1 LAQSRHDLLRCTCP
15 LLGVKQ
21 TSAKPF
27 RIRIWPTTM
36 PPVLEAAVKR
46 RKFIRL
52 LGGAAAT
59 WPLAARAQQASD
71 SKVHRIGLI
80 SLSSGPSATDK
91 GFQKG
96 LKDLG
101 YLEGENVVI
110 VFRWASGNQQQ
121 LPELVSELLSL
132 RVDIIV
138 SGTTEAILAV
148 RRIDKTIP
156 IVMSAISDP
165 IGSGLIAS
173 LARPGGNTTGLTLL
187 STDLAAKRLQLV
199 RELVPHVK
207 QVAVLAYWPH
217 QPTTLLFR
225 ETSDAAEKLGVQV
238 HLHKAGNIDEIE
250 SAFDIMTREGAG
262 AVIVQQNAAW
272 SGYLKQIADLAN
284 KRRLPA
290 VHESSDFPS
299 AGGLASY
306 GPSRFDLGRR
316 AAFYVDKILKGAKP
330 SDLPVEQPTKFEL
343 VLNRKTA
350 KALGITVSPTL
361 LAQADDV
368 IE

>member
-1 LAQSRHDLLRCTCP
+1 
-15 LLGVKQ
+15 
-21 TSAKPF
+21 
-27 RIRIWPTTM
+27 
-36 PPVLEAAVKR
+36 
-46 RKFIRL
+46 
-52 LGGAAAT
+52 
-59 WPLAARAQQASD
+59 
-71 SKVHRIGLI
+71 
-80 SLSSGPSATDK
+80 
-91 GFQKG
+91 
-96 LKDLG
+96 
-101 YLEGENVVI
+101 
-110 VFRWASGNQQQ
+110 
-121 LPELVSELLSL
+121 
-132 RVDIIV
+132 V

>member
-1 LAQSRHDLLRCTCP
+1 MRRRAFIVFLTAITWPVSAGAQ
-15 LLGVKQ
+15 Q
-21 TSAKPF
+21 TSDAK
-27 RIRIWPTTM
+27 
-36 PPVLEAAVKR
+36 LY
-46 RKFIRL
+46 
-52 LGGAAAT
+52 
-59 WPLAARAQQASD
+59 
-71 SKVHRIGLI
+71 RIGLI
-80 SLSSGPSATDK
+80 SLSGGPSATDK
-91 GFQKG
+91 GFQKE

-101 YLEGENVVI
+101 YLEGQNVVI
-110 VFRWASGNQQQ
+110 IFRWASGNQQQ
-121 LPELVSELLSL
+121 LPDLVSELLSL
-132 RVDIIV
+132 RVDVIV

-262 AVIVQQNAAW
+262 A
-272 SGYLKQIADLAN
+272 
-284 KRRLPA
+284 
-290 VHESSDFPS
+290 
-299 AGGLASY
+299 
-306 GPSRFDLGRR
+306 
-316 AAFYVDKILKGAKP
+316 
-330 SDLPVEQPTKFEL
+330 
-343 VLNRKTA
+343 
-350 KALGITVSPTL
+350 
-361 LAQADDV
+361 
-368 IE
+368 

>member
-1 LAQSRHDLLRCTCP
+1 
-15 LLGVKQ
+15 
-21 TSAKPF
+21 
-27 RIRIWPTTM
+27 M
-36 PPVLEAAVKR
+36 R
-46 RKFIRL
+46 RREFIAFL
-52 LGGAAAT
+52 VGAAAT
-59 WPLAARAQQASD
+59 WPVAARAQQASD
-71 SKVHRIGLI
+71 AKIHRIGFI
-80 SLSSGPSATDK
+80 SLSGGPSATDK

-96 LKDLG
+96 LRDLG
-101 YLEGENVVI
+101 YLEGQNVVI

-132 RVDIIV
+132 RVDVIV
-138 SGTTEAILAV
+138 SGTTEAILAI

-156 IVMSAISDP
+156 VVMSAISDP

-187 STDLAAKRLQLV
+187 STDLAAKRLQLL

-207 QVAVLAYWPH
+207 RVAVLAYWPH

-225 ETSDAAEKLGVQV
+225 ETSDAAEKLDVQLQ
-238 HLHKAGNIDEIE
+238 LHKAESIDEIE
-250 SAFDIMTREGAG
+250 NAFEIMTREGAE
-262 AVIVQQNAAW
+262 AVIVQQNSAW
-272 SGYLKQIADLAN
+272 NGYLKQIADLAN

-290 VHESSDFPS
+290 IHKSSDFPS

-350 KALGITVSPTL
+350 KALGLTVPPTL
-361 LAQADDV
+361 LASADEV